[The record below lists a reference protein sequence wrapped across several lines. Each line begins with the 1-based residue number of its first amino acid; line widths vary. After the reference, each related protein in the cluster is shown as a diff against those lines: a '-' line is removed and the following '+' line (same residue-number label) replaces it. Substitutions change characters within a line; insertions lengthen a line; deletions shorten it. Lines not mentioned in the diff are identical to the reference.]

1 MHHPTSP
8 NHAWTGIG
16 FQIGAEWN
24 LSCCETM
31 EPAIEGKR
39 NMLAGLI
46 DTIAVAW
53 ASVREELPLRLH

>member
-1 MHHPTSP
+1 
-8 NHAWTGIG
+8 
-16 FQIGAEWN
+16 
-24 LSCCETM
+24 M
-31 EPAIEGKR
+31 EPPIEGNR